1 MMEPSTQIN
10 VPVDEII
17 PTKLKVNQLKHD
29 VDTNSQDV
37 ADLQL
42 VMQKLI
48 EATILS
54 QKKKKTC
61 SISTDDITFK
71 SAKSIP
77 SIQSISSDNESG
89 SCTTPTTISP
99 LVPGLDT
106 FMEMASRGDIEISD
120 EFLRE
125 LYNVNCRVDTVSKV
139 SSELQERWCAID
151 EKVSQLESSIANLKN
166 NLKGE
171 FNYVKQY
178 QMIDNLLV
186 HNFPFPPE
194 KMSSLN
200 FCKYVADQF
209 NVLLPH
215 LPVPVKWEHISTAH
229 PLPTKSGKTNV
240 IIVRFSN
247 RCIKDMIYSHR
258 NFTKN
263 GVLITEHLTDFNK
276 AICHEAKLLFSSNCI
291 VYTESCKIYINIDG
305 KSHRVKTIDDVHKVF
320 VTYCERIGTNDS
332 YVFSKPSYNPL
343 QKFCY
348 APRNSVSKH
357 NISTPSSSNYRG
369 NKSTGCSVN
378 SRPY

>member
-10 VPVDEII
+10 VPVDEIT

-37 ADLQL
+37 ADLKL

-54 QKKKKTC
+54 QKKKGTC

-77 SIQSISSDNESG
+77 SIQHISSDCESG
-89 SCTTPTTISP
+89 SCTATTISP

-139 SSELQERWCAID
+139 SSELQERWCGID

-178 QMIDNLLV
+178 QMIDNLLA
-186 HNFPFPPE
+186 HNFPFPRE
-194 KMSSLN
+194 KMSSLD

-209 NVLLPH
+209 NILLPH
-215 LPVPVKWEHISTAH
+215 LPVPVKWEHISTTH

-258 NFTKN
+258 NFIKN

-276 AICHEAKLLFSSNCI
+276 I
-291 VYTESCKIYINIDG
+291 
-305 KSHRVKTIDDVHKVF
+305 
-320 VTYCERIGTNDS
+320 
-332 YVFSKPSYNPL
+332 
-343 QKFCY
+343 
-348 APRNSVSKH
+348 
-357 NISTPSSSNYRG
+357 
-369 NKSTGCSVN
+369 
-378 SRPY
+378 